1 LDRLIIGFGIFA
13 ENIPG
18 RHRGVV
24 ELIANVFQEAC
35 DFASVI
41 HSLFGQLSVVSCQ
54 LSVVILFEHSM
65 DTQSVKQQ
73 HAVDRVKETQTG
85 MPREIP
91 GSNGL
96 RAARQRITVGRL
108 RVWYHLTATR
118 TISDVSPA
126 VNVLRGK

>member
-1 LDRLIIGFGIFA
+1 LS
-13 ENIPG
+13 
-18 RHRGVV
+18 VV
-24 ELIANVFQEAC
+24 SCQL
-35 DFASVI
+35 SVV
-41 HSLFGQLSVVSCQ
+41 SCQLSVVSCQLSVVSCQ